1 MTTADVLLEAFGRV
15 PEELRAALDGVAPE
29 HLVARLDPDTN
40 TLAWLAWHLA
50 RVQDA
55 QVASAFGV
63 DEVWTSQG
71 WAQRFALP
79 LDDGDTGYGHTSDQ
93 VGQVRVQ
100 DAGLLLDHLDA
111 VHARTVEHLRTLAD
125 GDLERVVD
133 PSYDPPV
140 TLGVRLVSVLA
151 DDLQHVGQ
159 VALLR
164 GLLER
169 RS

>member
-1 MTTADVLLEAFGRV
+1 MTTTDVLLDGFGRV
-15 PEELRAALDGVAPE
+15 PEELRAALDGAAPE
-29 HLVARLDPDTN
+29 HLTARLDPEAN

-55 QVASAFGV
+55 QVASAFGAP
-63 DEVWTSQG
+63 EVWTAQG
-71 WAQRFALP
+71 WAERFGLP
-79 LDDGDTGYGHTSDQ
+79 LEEADTGYGHTPEQ
-93 VGQVRVQ
+93 VGLVRVS
-100 DAGLLLDHLDA
+100 DTGLLLDHLDA
-111 VHARTVEHLRTLAD
+111 VHARTVEHLRTLTGD
-125 GDLERVVD
+125 DLERVLD
-133 PSYDPPV
+133 PAYDPPV